1 MSTESD
7 EIRAGIAETRHELSR
22 DVDAL
27 EDKVSPSNVAHRQV
41 DRARAGLSAVRD
53 RVMGSPDHPR
63 YVRPGSADSGS
74 VVGSATQGVKN
85 AASSVGDS
93 VSSAPQMLREQTAGN
108 PLAAGL
114 IAFGIGLLA
123 AGLVPASRAEQD
135 AAQRLKTATE
145 PLIESA
151 KESVGSVRDELQ
163 EPLQDSARA
172 VTDSARS
179 AAQSV
184 ADSGRSAVDDVKG
197 GSSGGS

>member
-7 EIRAGIAETRHELSR
+7 EIRAGIANTRQELSR

-27 EDKVSPSNVAHRQV
+27 EDKVSPTSVAHRQV
-41 DRARAGLSAVRD
+41 DRARAGLSTVRE

-63 YVRPGSADSGS
+63 HVRAGSTDSTG
-74 VVGSATQGVKN
+74 VVGTATDSVKH

-114 IAFGIGLLA
+114 IAFGVGLLA
-123 AGLVPASRAEQD
+123 AGMIPASRPEQD
-135 AAQRLKTATE
+135 AAQRLKEAAE
-145 PLIESA
+145 PLLDSA
-151 KESVGSVRDELQ
+151 KESAENMRDELR
-163 EPLQDSARA
+163 EPLQDSAHA
-172 VTDSARS
+172 VSDSARS

-184 ADSGRSAVDDVKG
+184 AESGRSAVDDVKE
-197 GSSGGS
+197 GSSGS